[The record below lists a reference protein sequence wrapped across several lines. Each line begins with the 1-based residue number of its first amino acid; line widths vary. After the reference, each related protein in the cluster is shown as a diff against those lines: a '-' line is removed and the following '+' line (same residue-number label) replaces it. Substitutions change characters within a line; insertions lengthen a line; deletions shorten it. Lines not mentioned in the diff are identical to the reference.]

1 VLISLGRDGLHRYVS
16 MQLEHNFPDGSKG
29 EVGKV
34 VDGALERL
42 EHCFKWIALPGYN
55 RGEQASFNHLHGDQ
69 TAVFY
74 YLAANT
80 AYRAGDVTLAQKFF
94 LLNKAMNGIVCM
106 YDTELPPV
114 FAFIHTTGTMVGKA
128 HYGNFVALFQGVTVG
143 ADRGELPVIGE
154 RCIIYGGSIVVGGS
168 RLGDGVVV
176 AGNSAIIHQ
185 EVPANSIA
193 AGRSPDLDIAPRKR
207 DVAAQYF
214 RLETAAALDGGV

>member
-1 VLISLGRDGLHRYVS
+1 MLISLGRDGLCAYVRA
-16 MQLEHNFPDGSKG
+16 QLEHNFPDGVRSD
-29 EVGKV
+29 VDSV

-55 RGEQASFNHLHGDQ
+55 QGEHPSFNHLHGDQ

-74 YLAANT
+74 YLASNT
-80 AYRAGDVTLAQKFF
+80 AFQRGDVTLAQKFF

-143 ADRGELPVIGE
+143 ADRGELPTLGE

-168 RLGDGVVV
+168 HLGDGVVV

-185 EVPANSIA
+185 DVPANSVA
-193 AGRSPDLDIAPRKR
+193 AGRSPELDIAPRKR

-214 RLETAAALDGGV
+214 RLGAAAERL

>member
-1 VLISLGRDGLHRYVS
+1 VLISLGRDGLCAYVRA
-16 MQLEHNFPDGSKG
+16 QLEHSFPDGAKCD
-29 EVGKV
+29 VDKV
-34 VDGALERL
+34 VEGALERL
-42 EHCFKWIALPGYN
+42 EHCFKWIAMPGYN

-80 AYRAGDVTLAQKFF
+80 AHKMGEATLAQKFF

-128 HYGNFVALFQGVTVG
+128 QYGNFVALFQGVTVG

-176 AGNSAIIHQ
+176 AGNSSIIHQ

-193 AGRSPDLDIAPRKR
+193 AGRSPELEIAPRKR

-214 RLETAAALDGGV
+214 RTEVALPR